1 MVSLNPGDRIR
12 IAPLDE
18 EAEVFEVRQVG
29 NQVILGVIFYPS
41 QKAQRL
47 VLSLDELPQR
57 VQKLPTLWE
66 SFRESA
72 LMRDA
77 FLLFVEALRMRL
89 AYTFDPHYAVS
100 VTQVDL
106 LPHQVDAVYRHIL
119 PMPRIRFLLA
129 DDPGLGKTI
138 MAGLVM
144 KELKVRGLVKRTLL
158 IVPAHLQD
166 QWQREMMDWFRED
179 FVVLRR
185 ELLSNLYAAD
195 FFERN
200 SQVWSRLIS
209 PERKMF
215 VNSSPANDGTWSS
228 WTKPTNCRRLVTV
241 KKFTR
246 PSVTN
251 WAKPSRRKPPTC
263 FS

>member
-106 LPHQVDAVYRHIL
+106 LPHQVDAVYRD
-119 PMPRIRFLLA
+119 R
-129 DDPGLGKTI
+129 KS
-138 MAGLVM
+138 
-144 KELKVRGLVKRTLL
+144 
-158 IVPAHLQD
+158 
-166 QWQREMMDWFRED
+166 
-179 FVVLRR
+179 VV
-185 ELLSNLYAAD
+185 
-195 FFERN
+195 
-200 SQVWSRLIS
+200 
-209 PERKMF
+209 
-215 VNSSPANDGTWSS
+215 
-228 WTKPTNCRRLVTV
+228 
-241 KKFTR
+241 
-246 PSVTN
+246 
-251 WAKPSRRKPPTC
+251 
-263 FS
+263 